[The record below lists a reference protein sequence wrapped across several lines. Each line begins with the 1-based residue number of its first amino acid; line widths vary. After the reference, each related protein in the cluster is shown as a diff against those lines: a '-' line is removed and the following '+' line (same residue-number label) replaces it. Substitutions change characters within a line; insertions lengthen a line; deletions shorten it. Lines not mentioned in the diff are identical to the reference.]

1 MKEIIIKRPQQKRS
15 KQKFSAILAACPRVL
30 HSFGFKKSSA
40 AKIALEA
47 DVSIGTFYDYFSCKE
62 AVYIA
67 YLDSELNKAL
77 ERVAK
82 KAGSKNIAAQDIL
95 RQLITAGVDFAFQ
108 QRDIIKIVFNHFPE
122 HLHAITLENSRAK
135 LEKIALTFAHNHP
148 LHFAN
153 KDPDLMLYTLTNIIL
168 GFQFRIV
175 VMPDDGFSKEMIIG
189 ELTDI
194 VANYIFLTK

>member
-1 MKEIIIKRPQQKRS
+1 MKEIIIKKPQQSRS

-30 HSFGFKKSSA
+30 QEFGFKKSTA
-40 AKIALEA
+40 AKMALEA

-77 ERVAK
+77 DKVAK
-82 KAGSKNIAAQDIL
+82 KAGSKNMAAKELL

-108 QRDIIKIVFNHFPE
+108 QREIIKIAFNHFPDQ
-122 HLHAITLENSRAK
+122 LHVISLEKSREK
-135 LEKIALTFAHNHP
+135 LQKIALAFAHNQP
-148 LHFAN
+148 IHFTN
-153 KDPDLMLYTLTNIIL
+153 KDPELMMYTLTNIIL

-175 VMPDDGFSKEMIIG
+175 VMPNDGFSKDVIVD

-194 VANYIFLTK
+194 MANYILA